1 MYLVVSLFWVRRNI
15 AKAEIVQPFKIFDS
29 NYSFA
34 SAKDD
39 EERFGEMLPDSGIAE
54 EYCQGKK
61 SEVCYTIRNYIN
73 DILKKDFMGNPFIFK
88 FDKTTFTFNFD
99 EHDIFVTLSAVVF
112 LSVSHSNTQW
122 WKEPRQQIHNQG
134 QTIETLGQA
143 VKYAPESLQWRCSG
157 VFIFKFENIFEL
169 ILVFS
174 MLTLSR

>member
-1 MYLVVSLFWVRRNI
+1 
-15 AKAEIVQPFKIFDS
+15 
-29 NYSFA
+29 
-34 SAKDD
+34 
-39 EERFGEMLPDSGIAE
+39 MLPDSGIAE

-61 SEVCYTIRNYIN
+61 SEVCYTTRNYIN

-143 VKYAPESLQWRCSG
+143 VKYAPESLQ
-157 VFIFKFENIFEL
+157 
-169 ILVFS
+169 
-174 MLTLSR
+174 